1 MVRKSITSLLFL
13 SGVFIS
19 ATSMAQPQPDLT
31 PEQQFELLKLLL
43 TNQGKAAPQQNA
55 PAVAIAAIKT
65 EEEIAAIFGQWKQL
79 DKGVVF
85 ERFRDGFSINGKRHI
100 DPEGAI
106 IAYGFDAQTGDFTYL
121 SDSGLGQY
129 LIKSGRAFNDAEP
142 VTIGTAERRGAMWT
156 VNTATGKK
164 FSGYRL
170 IPLARGFVVARDN
183 TGFRYIPGKGT
194 TNIVASEQFAIAAL
208 QNGDVSSTGYLLLE
222 RIPSPDNS
230 AKYGAVGELFSAVK
244 ALGST
249 LGVGKKE
256 DYALLNID
264 TQQVVPINVSLED
277 KQVQFMSA
285 CRQRNYVFAE
295 CARMDSFESLFQP
308 NGMKNMTH
316 YFWRITWL
324 NAQGRPI
331 LISQEGGLSK
341 ITATD
346 LTSGRKVVLFD
357 RTMGISEFSVA
368 QKTDGKISVSAQ
380 LGFTSETKDDVSA
393 LIDTLPDTTS
403 KQETPQARSDRRVIT
418 DIQANSAD
426 SR

>member
-1 MVRKSITSLLFL
+1 MVRKFALPLLL
-13 SGVFIS
+13 ASGLFVS
-19 ATSMAQPQPDLT
+19 AAGVAQPQPDLT
-31 PEQQFELLKLLL
+31 PEQQLELLKLLL
-43 TNQGKAAPQQNA
+43 GNQARAAAQNVPVPSA
-55 PAVAIAAIKT
+55 TTKT
-65 EEEIAAIFGQWKQL
+65 EAELATVFEQWKPL

-85 ERFRDGFSINGKRHI
+85 ERFRDGFSINGARHI

-106 IAYGFDAQTGDFTYL
+106 TAYGFDAQTGDFTYL
-121 SDSGLGQY
+121 SDTGVGQFV
-129 LIKSGRAFNDAEP
+129 IKSGRAFNSADP

-156 VNTATGKK
+156 VTTATGKK

-170 IPLARGFVVARDN
+170 IPLSRGFVVAREN

-208 QNGDVSSTGYLLLE
+208 QNGDISSTGYILLE
-222 RIPSPDNS
+222 RIPSQDNA

-244 ALGST
+244 ALGNT
-249 LGVGKKE
+249 LGVVKKE

-264 TQQVVPINVSLED
+264 TQQVVPINVSFED

-331 LISQEGGLSK
+331 LVSQEGGLSK
-341 ITATD
+341 VSATD
-346 LTSGRKVVLFD
+346 LSSGKKVILFD
-357 RTMGISEFSVA
+357 RAMGISEFSVA
-368 QKTDGKISVSAQ
+368 RKTDGKVSVTAQ
-380 LGFTSETKDDVSA
+380 LGFSSETKDDVAA
-393 LIDTLPDTTS
+393 LIDVLPAVGAKENTAQAGAATPGVAGA
-403 KQETPQARSDRRVIT
+403 ETV
-418 DIQANSAD
+418 SA
-426 SR
+426 SNQ

>member
-1 MVRKSITSLLFL
+1 MVRKFALSLLL
-13 SGVFIS
+13 VSGVFASAIS
-19 ATSMAQPQPDLT
+19 VAQPQPELT

-43 TNQGKAAPQQNA
+43 GNQAKTQAQNA
-55 PAVAIAAIKT
+55 PAPAAITKT
-65 EEEIAAIFGQWKQL
+65 EAELAAAFEQWKQL
-79 DKGVVF
+79 DQGVVF
-85 ERFRDGFSINGKRHI
+85 ERFRDGFSINGTRHI
-100 DPEGAI
+100 DPEGTI

-121 SDSGLGQY
+121 SDTGIGQFVV
-129 LIKSGRAFNDAEP
+129 KSGRAFSNAEP
-142 VTIGTAERRGAMWT
+142 VTIATAERRGPMWAVT
-156 VNTATGKK
+156 TATGKK
-164 FSGYRL
+164 FSGLRL

-194 TNIVASEQFAIAAL
+194 TNIVASEQFSIAAL

-222 RIPSPDNS
+222 RIPSQDNS

-244 ALGST
+244 ALGNT

-264 TQQVVPINVSLED
+264 TKQVVPINISFED

-331 LISQEGGLSK
+331 LVSQEGGLSK
-341 ITATD
+341 VTATD
-346 LTSGRKVVLFD
+346 LSSGRKVVLFD
-357 RTMGISEFSVA
+357 RTMGISEFAVTR
-368 QKTDGKISVSAQ
+368 KIDGKISVTAQ
-380 LGFTSETKDDVSA
+380 LGFSSETKDDVAA
-393 LIDTLPDTTS
+393 LIDALPAVASKESTTQAGAVSPATTS
-403 KQETPQARSDRRVIT
+403 SETIS
-418 DIQANSAD
+418 ANNQ
-426 SR
+426 